1 MAPQTAEAAAAFRE
15 TLERF
20 GFATSKA
27 VLGDPVGL
35 GRRAALLAVADRVWQ
50 RQIGPLLDGRDV
62 QRLLKVTT
70 RQAVSDLVKRRR
82 LLALPTPEGQLAYPA
97 FQFTRLGR
105 PDPSLPAILE
115 IFSKAAVDAHTIASW
130 FTTPQALL
138 AGKVPARW
146 LKERNEVSRV
156 IEAARRT
163 AARLG
168 R

>member
-1 MAPQTAEAAAAFRE
+1 MARGTAVAAAAFQQ

-20 GFATSKA
+20 GLTPGEEG
-27 VLGDPVGL
+27 LGDPVDL
-35 GRRAALLAVADRVWQ
+35 GRRAGLLAIADRIWR

-62 QRLLKVTT
+62 QRLLRVRT

-82 LLALPTPEGQLAYPA
+82 LLAMPIAEGSLAYPA
-97 FQFTRLGR
+97 FQFTHGGR
-105 PDPSLPAILE
+105 PDAALPRILE
-115 IFSKAAVDAHTIASW
+115 LFAKAAVDAHTIASW

-138 AGKVPARW
+138 RRKTPAQW
-146 LKERNEVSRV
+146 LKERGDPSAV

-163 AARLG
+163 ASRLG

>member
-1 MAPQTAEAAAAFRE
+1 MAQGTAEAAAAFQQ

-27 VLGDPVGL
+27 ALGDPVDL
-35 GRRAALLAVADRVWQ
+35 GRRAALLAVADRIWR

-62 QRLLKVTT
+62 QRLLKVGT

-115 IFSKAAVDAHTIASW
+115 IFSNAAVDAHTIASW
-130 FTTPQALL
+130 FTTPQSLL
-138 AGKVPARW
+138 AGRAPAQW
-146 LKERNEVSRV
+146 LKERNEVARV